1 MCENG
6 ERLRFPQVTS
16 AEELTRRAGLFLPRC
31 PSPSTPVF
39 GLHLVALPLPSSV
52 VQLRYALGVRRSRHP
67 PHPLHSV
74 YGSGRIADALSI
86 ANQKARDWYFDP
98 HEAVGLPVRARSS
111 RHRHARAP
119 ALLEKSAGSLG
130 PPRVAHPARRDKDRF
145 LSPQFRCSDPPGINP
160 TNCPHENA

>member
-67 PHPLHSV
+67 PHPFHTASTAV
-74 YGSGRIADALSI
+74 DALPTLSPLRTRKHAIGISI
-86 ANQKARDWYFDP
+86 RTRPSA
-98 HEAVGLPVRARSS
+98 LPVRARSS
-111 RHRHARAP
+111 RHRHARTP

-145 LSPQFRCSDPPGINP
+145 LSPQFRSPWYQSNELPS
-160 TNCPHENA
+160 